1 MDFYEILMLAIAVI
15 QLIIEIA
22 QLLLHR
28 RKKDNE

>member
-22 QLLLHR
+22 QLLLR
-28 RKKDNE
+28 RWKKDKE